1 MVAFALAKF
10 AAKKVAGRG
19 AKMAAKRGAGGM
31 ARRGAGGMA
40 RRRAGGMARRATA
53 GGVGATMERA
63 QKAQNMYGQAQQ
75 MRGVMGGG
83 ATVAP
88 MNMGSQIPMAQP
100 GGTMNYE
107 QMAPAPPAPR
117 SNTMLY
123 VAGGIMA
130 CLVLMATVMF
140 VRNRRKKDE

>member
-1 MVAFALAKF
+1 ML
-10 AAKKVAGRG
+10 
-19 AKMAAKRGAGGM
+19 AKMAARRGAGGM

-40 RRRAGGMARRATA
+40 RRATA
-53 GGVGATMERA
+53 GGPAGMMGRA

-83 ATVAP
+83 VAMAP
-88 MNMGSQIPMAQP
+88 MNMGSQMPMAQP
-100 GGTMNYE
+100 GGAMNYE
-107 QMAPAPPAPR
+107 QMPPAPR

-123 VAGGIMA
+123 VAGGIIA
-130 CLVLMATVMF
+130 CLILMATVMF

>member
-10 AAKKVAGRG
+10 AAKKAAGRG

-53 GGVGATMERA
+53 GGPTAMMGRA

-83 ATVAP
+83 AAMAP
-88 MNMGSQIPMAQP
+88 MNMGSQMPMAQP
-100 GGTMNYE
+100 GGAMNYE
-107 QMAPAPPAPR
+107 QMAPLPAPR

>member
-1 MVAFALAKF
+1 MVAFALAKM
-10 AAKKVAGRG
+10 AAKKAGGRG
-19 AKMAAKRGAGGM
+19 AKMARGRAGGM

-40 RRRAGGMARRATA
+40 GRGAGGMARRAGR
-53 GGVGATMERA
+53 GGPAAMMGRA

-75 MRGVMGGG
+75 MRGVMKGG
-83 ATVAP
+83 ATMAP
-88 MNMGSQIPMAQP
+88 MNMGSQMPMAQP
-100 GGTMNYE
+100 GGAVNY
-107 QMAPAPPAPR
+107 ALPAPAPR

-123 VAGGIMA
+123 VAGGIIA

>member
-1 MVAFALAKF
+1 MVAFALAKM
-10 AAKKVAGRG
+10 AAKKVGGRG
-19 AKMAAKRGAGGM
+19 AKMARGRAGGM

-40 RRRAGGMARRATA
+40 GRGAGGMARRAGR
-53 GGVGATMERA
+53 GGPAAMMGRA

-75 MRGVMGGG
+75 MRGV
-83 ATVAP
+83 VAP
-88 MNMGSQIPMAQP
+88 MNMGSQMPMAQP
-100 GGTMNYE
+100 GGAVNY
-107 QMAPAPPAPR
+107 AAPR

-123 VAGGIMA
+123 VAGGIIA

>member
-10 AAKKVAGRG
+10 AAKKAAGRG

-31 ARRGAGGMA
+31 T
-40 RRRAGGMARRATA
+40 RRATA
-53 GGVGATMERA
+53 GGPTAMMGRA

>member
-1 MVAFALAKF
+1 MVAFALAKM
-10 AAKKVAGRG
+10 AAKKVGGRG
-19 AKMAAKRGAGGM
+19 AKMARGRAGGMARRGAGGM

-40 RRRAGGMARRATA
+40 RRAGR
-53 GGVGATMERA
+53 GGPAAMMGRA

-75 MRGVMGGG
+75 MRGVMKGG
-83 ATVAP
+83 ATMAP
-88 MNMGSQIPMAQP
+88 MNMGSQMPMAQP
-100 GGTMNYE
+100 GGTMNYGV
-107 QMAPAPPAPR
+107 PAPR

-123 VAGGIMA
+123 VAGGIIA